1 MNIGGINSIRSL
13 IRVYLLNWQIIPII
27 CGSLLFLSFQ
37 QPNSAS
43 SIVDLIDS
51 KKYRQA
57 KTEIDILLKTT
68 QDVFEMA
75 RLLQLKADSYYY
87 LNEVDS
93 SLAFYLKSI
102 QVFEDNNLVNDYYYH
117 EAISHAGFCY
127 RELGQLNKAL
137 FFYHRAVELA
147 TELKDSLE
155 IAASYSNLG
164 STYAKIGDLAKATD
178 YYRIA
183 YEIDLNNK
191 DTMAIGFDLRNLSE
205 MQVLNQNYSEA
216 ITYAK
221 SSIILLSESDG
232 NANSLGLRLSLLA
245 KSFMGLEQYDS
256 AAYYLNL
263 STTEFLKLGD
273 SLNLSLNW
281 NTQSLI
287 ELKRNNLSNALSL
300 AQKGLQY
307 LSSLQDESVYK
318 IEVRETIISIY
329 LKKEEYKRALPLIEE
344 NLKTANDLGLLYSKR
359 NALRQRAYVFEMQ
372 NDYERA
378 IADYKSFKLLNDSI
392 ATEET
397 QQRLAELTIKYDVD
411 NLNQTNNILQLENKL
426 AKTEN
431 RRKDARLRW
440 ILFASLMTIIGI
452 TVVALMYN
460 SRGKLKNQL
469 LSEEIDN
476 LRNQIKLA
484 VEGDTSAYNLDFQS
498 INDKLQTPLSERE
511 IEILSLALSDMSNSQ
526 IADKVFVSVNTVKF
540 HLKNIYDKL
549 GVASRKEALQFALRT
564 NH

>member
-1 MNIGGINSIRSL
+1 
-13 IRVYLLNWQIIPII
+13 
-27 CGSLLFLSFQ
+27 
-37 QPNSAS
+37 
-43 SIVDLIDS
+43 
-51 KKYRQA
+51 
-57 KTEIDILLKTT
+57 
-68 QDVFEMA
+68 VFEIA